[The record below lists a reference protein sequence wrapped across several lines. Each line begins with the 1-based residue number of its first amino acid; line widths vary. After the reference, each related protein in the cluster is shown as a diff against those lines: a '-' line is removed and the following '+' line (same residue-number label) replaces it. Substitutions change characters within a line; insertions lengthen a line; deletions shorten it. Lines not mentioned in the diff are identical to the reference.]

1 MNPPP
6 LCRAHLSS
14 PSGRRSADIPDDH
27 VVLGQYGA
35 HPEGKEPAYWED
47 ESIRDRDTC
56 TPTYCAAVL
65 FVDND
70 RWRGVPFIMKAG
82 KALNE
87 RKTEVRM
94 QLRPSPHA
102 AMFASTASQ
111 NNELVIKIQPGARGG
126 WEGDCGERTVG
137 AAPPADA
144 GRAPVQESPCT
155 PSASPR
161 RPA

>member
-1 MNPPP
+1 M
-6 LCRAHLSS
+6 
-14 PSGRRSADIPDDH
+14 
-27 VVLGQYGA
+27 VLGQYGP
-35 HPEGKEPAYWED
+35 HPDGDEPAYWED
-47 ESIRDRDTC
+47 ESIDNKNTC

-102 AMFASTASQ
+102 GMFASTASQ
-111 NNELVIKIQPGARGG
+111 NNELVIKIQPGAP
-126 WEGDCGERTVG
+126 
-137 AAPPADA
+137 AAAAILQGSPPLTL
-144 GRAPVQESPCT
+144 P
-155 PSASPR
+155 
-161 RPA
+161 